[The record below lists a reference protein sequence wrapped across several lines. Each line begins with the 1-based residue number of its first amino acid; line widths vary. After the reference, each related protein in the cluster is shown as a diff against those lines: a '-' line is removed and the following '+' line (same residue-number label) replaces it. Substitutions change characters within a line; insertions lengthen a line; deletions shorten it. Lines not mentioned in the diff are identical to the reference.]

1 MKLWEKQSYTLN
13 KKIEKYIVGE
23 DYLLDQKLVKYDC
36 RASIAHAKMLQ
47 KIGILTD
54 SECTK
59 LTNTLQ
65 EIIALDS
72 AGKFVILQEDEDS
85 HTSIE
90 NYLVDKLGDIGKK
103 IHTAR
108 SRNDQVQTALR
119 LYAKEEIT
127 AVLASMDTLI
137 TVLEQIKDE
146 HGMVEWPGFTHM
158 RKAMPSSVGLWV
170 DAFCESMKD
179 NKTLLLNI
187 YQLIDQSPL
196 GTGAGYGV
204 PIDIDRKF
212 TAQLLDFHKI
222 QNNPLYV
229 QNSRGKFE
237 ATILHGLSQIMLD
250 LNKMASDLLLWSM
263 PEFGFV
269 RLPPELCTG
278 SSMMPHKQ
286 NPDVLEII
294 RASYHQMVAYEYEVK
309 NVIANLI
316 SGYNRD
322 LQLTKKPLIKGFELT
337 KETLDIM
344 TLVISRLEIDEE
356 QCKKAMTEE
365 LYATEKAYDLVKHGI
380 PFRTAY
386 KEVSQ
391 SYEKVWKGKHTN
403 TRGKCTA
410 RITLLTRSQYGL
422 RG

>member
-1 MKLWEKQSYTLN
+1 MKLWEKQSSTLN
-13 KKIEKYIVGE
+13 KKIEKHTVGD

-36 RASIAHAKMLQ
+36 IASIAHAKMLQ
-47 KIGILTD
+47 KIGVLTEL
-54 SECTK
+54 ECTK
-59 LTNTLQ
+59 LTDALH
-65 EIIALDS
+65 EIITLDS
-72 AGKFVILQEDEDS
+72 TGKFVILQEDEDC

-90 NYLVDKLGDIGKK
+90 KFLVNKLGDVGKK

-108 SRNDQVQTALR
+108 SRNDQVQTSLR

-127 AVLASMDTLI
+127 ETVNLADTLI
-137 TVLEQIKDE
+137 TVLKQIKDKY
-146 HGMVEWPGFTHM
+146 GMVEWPGFTHM

-170 DAFCESMKD
+170 DAFCESMDD
-179 NKTLLLNI
+179 NKTLLSNI

-212 TAQLLDFHKI
+212 TAQLLDFHRI

-269 RLPPELCTG
+269 KLPPELCTG

-294 RASYHQMVAYEYEVK
+294 RASYHKMIAYEYEVK
-309 NVIANLI
+309 NIIGNLI

-322 LQLTKKPLIKGFELT
+322 LQLTKKPMIKGFELT
-337 KETLDIM
+337 KETLEIM
-344 TLVISRLEIDEE
+344 TLVLSHLEVDKEH
-356 QCKKAMTEE
+356 CKKAMTDE
-365 LYATEKAYDLVKHGI
+365 LYATENMYNLVKCGV

-386 KEVSQ
+386 KEISQ
-391 SYEKVWKGKHTN
+391 KYEKVDRKKHSSA
-403 TRGKCTA
+403 RGKCVA
-410 RITLLTRSQYGL
+410 RITLLTHNQYGL